1 MLNILLM
8 MIANLVGFVLGTDG
22 VRYMLQ
28 QLMATWQSTF
38 PVIIYG
44 RMALIAFTLRSGMA
58 FMVFACSCIFI
69 GVQIM
74 FEYREEESRQG
85 IQRKC

>member
-1 MLNILLM
+1 
-8 MIANLVGFVLGTDG
+8 MIANLVGFVLGADG

-28 QLMATWQSTF
+28 QLVATWQSKSRV
-38 PVIIYG
+38 VIYS
-44 RMALIAFTLRSGMA
+44 RMALIHFILVFTLRSGMA

-69 GVQIM
+69 AVQVM
-74 FEYREEESRQG
+74 FEYREEEHRQG